1 MTLFGITTKEKI
13 ISVAIL
19 LLVLMV
25 LGFQKVPPEEAARVQ
40 QNLRQSEQRVEEA
53 KARLQRA
60 WDNSPL
66 NPVRK

>member
-25 LGFQKVPPEEAARVQ
+25 LGFQKVPPEEMAKVRQ
-40 QNLRQSEQRVEEA
+40 EQRQSEQRLEEA

-60 WDNSPL
+60 WDNSPA